1 MDIFNFFISGGNS
14 GLAKEIV
21 RLSSI
26 DNNVFFIAR
35 NNYKGY
41 SKIKFSAL
49 DMSNIN
55 EVEYYNFQ
63 LNKNKNLNILINNAA
78 TVGEINY
85 FPTLKVKNITKLFN
99 VNYLSPTI
107 LTNKFLKQ
115 NLFFNN
121 RALVVNIVSGVS
133 KKKLPCLSL
142 YSVSKLALTNNTKF
156 IGLDIKQKNY
166 KNISIIGIDP
176 GMIQTKM
183 QETLRSTEFKFL
195 NIFKDRN
202 DKDEI
207 NTAETV
213 ASKILKFI
221 RAMNWNNGCNYEY
234 KDL

>member
-1 MDIFNFFISGGNS
+1 MFNFFISGGNS
-14 GLAKEIV
+14 GLAKEII

-26 DNNVFFIAR
+26 DDNVFFIAR
-35 NNYKGY
+35 NNYLGY
-41 SKIKFSAL
+41 SKINFSAL

-55 EVEYYNFQ
+55 EVEDYNFQ

-78 TVGEINY
+78 ILGEINY
-85 FPTLKVKNITKLFN
+85 FPILKAINIIKVFN

-115 NLFFNN
+115 NLSFNN

-133 KKKLPCLSL
+133 QKKLPCLSL
-142 YSVSKLALTNNTKF
+142 YSISKLALTNNSKF

-166 KNISIIGIDP
+166 KNIAIIGIDP
-176 GMIQTKM
+176 GMIQTNM
-183 QETLRSTEFKFL
+183 QETLRSTEFKFFNL
-195 NIFKDRN
+195 FKDRH

-213 ASKILKFI
+213 ASKILNFI
-221 RAMNWNNGCNYEY
+221 KAMNWNNGSNYEY
-234 KDL
+234 KNL